1 MLKLERYSIKAVC
14 GRRCSAEEKK
24 KKKDERWKEKE
35 RYGVQSQ
42 SLRLL
47 ELLLAL

>member
-14 GRRCSAEEKK
+14 GRRCSAEKK